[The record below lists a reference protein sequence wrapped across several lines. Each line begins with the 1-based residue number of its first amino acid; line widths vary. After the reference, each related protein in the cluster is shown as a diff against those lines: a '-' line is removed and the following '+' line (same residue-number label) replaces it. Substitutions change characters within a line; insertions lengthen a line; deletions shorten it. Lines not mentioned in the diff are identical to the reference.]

1 MKKIL
6 EQKLETWLEQEQP
19 YDETGYITKKE

>member
-6 EQKLETWLEQEQP
+6 EQKLETWLEKEQP
-19 YDETGYITKKE
+19 YDETGYVTKKE